1 MTQYSR
7 VLTKSKDNKT
17 MKKRIKYTERTAE
30 DGKTIYVARIQ
41 MEVLLGVW
49 LTISTKEDDE
59 EWSARAQAAE
69 AMSYLADERYVEHN
83 GLQDASQVSQ

>member
-1 MTQYSR
+1 
-7 VLTKSKDNKT
+7 

-41 MEVLLGVW
+41 VEVLLGTW

-59 EWSARAQAAE
+59 EWSARSQAAE

>member
-1 MTQYSR
+1 
-7 VLTKSKDNKT
+7 
-17 MKKRIKYTERTAE
+17 MKKRIKYSTRKE
-30 DGKTIYVARIQ
+30 DGKTICVARIQ

-69 AMSYLADERYVEHN
+69 AMSYLADEMYVEQDR
-83 GLQDASQVSQ
+83 LQDASQVSQ

>member
-7 VLTKSKDNKT
+7 VLTKSKDNKA
-17 MKKRIKYTERTAE
+17 MKKRIKYSTRTE

-41 MEVLLGVW
+41 VEVLLGVW
-49 LTISTKEDDE
+49 ATISTKEDDE

-69 AMSYLADERYVEHN
+69 AMSYLADERYVEQDR
-83 GLQDASQVSQ
+83 LQDASQVSQ